1 MDMADV
7 RELDQQFVYQW
18 LAVMLFGAA
27 IVVLAVTTVQPGD
40 DPVVLAFASL
50 LAVLYVGFA
59 VAERKVGNGLSAAG
73 NLVVAVGWVALGATA
88 SGIVLPDSMFYPSLA
103 VIVVGAIVG
112 MWEDYGPGAGGS
124 DSDSGSDP
132 DAGSDSDSGSDPDAE

>member
-18 LAVMLFGAA
+18 LATMLFGAA
-27 IVVLAVTTVQPGD
+27 VVVLVVTTVQPGD
-40 DPVVLAFASL
+40 APVVLAFASL
-50 LAVLYVGFA
+50 LAVLYVGYA

-73 NLVVAVGWVALGATA
+73 NVVVAVGWVALGATA

-103 VIVVGAIVG
+103 IIVVGAIAG
-112 MWEDYGPGAGGS
+112 MWEDYGPGGRGS
-124 DSDSGSDP
+124 DSDSGADSAADSETDP
-132 DAGSDSDSGSDPDAE
+132 GADSGAE